1 MAILAHA
8 DRLSMGNT
16 CQLPVLT
23 RVAYGEMRKLAEIA
37 GSRVSFLRT
46 AARRVKFSGGSLF
59 RTSAPFST
67 TRRLCPQD
75 VHREETLSSCGAL
88 RLGCRVLSMSSAF
101 RIDSE

>member
-46 AARRVKFSGGSLF
+46 AARRVKFSEGQPFPNFCAVLHNSPLVSTGCAQRGNAFEL
-59 RTSAPFST
+59 RRSAV
-67 TRRLCPQD
+67 RVQ
-75 VHREETLSSCGAL
+75 SS
-88 RLGCRVLSMSSAF
+88 
-101 RIDSE
+101 